1 MLVSKDFKQQAL
13 EVLRGNWG
21 TAVLTGLIATILGA
35 ATDGGGNSGSAS
47 SRFVD
52 QDTREG
58 LSSYFGAH
66 FETVVTVAI
75 FAMTIWFIVSI
86 IIGGVITLG
95 YVRFNL
101 NLIDRTGAS
110 FGDLFSEFDR
120 FGDGFFMQ
128 ILIRVYTFLWT
139 LLLIIPGIIA
149 SYSYAMTPYILL
161 EHPELSANQAIK
173 ASKELMSGN
182 RWRLFCLEFSFI
194 GWTILSTLTLGIGF
208 LWLIP
213 YMEASKAA
221 FYRDLVKEQETAS
234 EYL

>member
-21 TAVLTGLIATILGA
+21 AAVLTGFIATLLGA
-35 ATDGGGNSGSAS
+35 STDGGGTSSSTS
-47 SRFVD
+47 SRLSG

-58 LSSYFGAH
+58 LSLYFGEH
-66 FETVVTVAI
+66 LETVITVII
-75 FAMTIWFIVSI
+75 FAATLWFIISI
-86 IIGGVITLG
+86 IIGGAVTLG

-194 GWTILSTLTLGIGF
+194 GWTFLSALTLGIGF

-221 FYRDLVKEQETAS
+221 FYRDLVKEQEATY

>member
-13 EVLRGNWG
+13 QALKGNWG
-21 TAVLTGLIATILGA
+21 IAVLTGLIATILGA
-35 ATDGGGNSGSAS
+35 ATDGGGNSGSVG
-47 SRFVD
+47 SRLTD
-52 QDTREG
+52 QDTREA
-58 LSSYFGAH
+58 LPSYFGVH
-66 FETVVTVAI
+66 FETVVTVVI

-86 IIGGVITLG
+86 IIGGAITLG